1 MIVNHAIVISK
12 HYCNF
17 LNYHQ
22 TQIKPNNSF
31 KFCFQFRS
39 NLYHLV
45 LNQCSEEAK
54 ERINNSSYQYV
65 DCVEQILK
73 ATKILTYS

>member
-1 MIVNHAIVISK
+1 MWI
-12 HYCNF
+12 F
-17 LNYHQ
+17 
-22 TQIKPNNSF
+22 
-31 KFCFQFRS
+31 FQFRS
-39 NLYHLV
+39 NLYHVV